1 MYILLFCAFFFFK
14 GQKRDGYKK
23 SEGIPEKPKADLTK
37 KVNKKCKP
45 DKKCEAFFVSK
56 KIFFCQTW
64 FDPEDRTIVRSS
76 GSNHGQEVKATTTG
90 LLFLSGQPF
99 F

>member
-64 FDPEDRTIVRSS
+64 TGSKSHDNRFTFFVRS
-76 GSNHGQEVKATTTG
+76 AI
-90 LLFLSGQPF
+90 FLRFSEGKP
-99 F
+99 